1 MVKQIKKD
9 NMRTTIV
16 IFTDHKVPT
25 DRNRLS
31 FLKDSLVQWKEQW
44 PSKPL
49 IPVRIWEEPL

>member
-1 MVKQIKKD
+1 M
-9 NMRTTIV
+9 
-16 IFTDHKVPT
+16 T

-49 IPVRIWEEPL
+49 IPVRIWEEPQ

>member
-9 NMRTTIV
+9 NMRTT
-16 IFTDHKVPT
+16 
-25 DRNRLS
+25 
-31 FLKDSLVQWKEQW
+31 KDSLVQWKEQW

>member
-1 MVKQIKKD
+1 MPFSDSIK
-9 NMRTTIV
+9 
-16 IFTDHKVPT
+16 IFVYLT

-49 IPVRIWEEPL
+49 IPVRVWEELL